1 MLRRR
6 PSIWD
11 TPGLM
16 EALRA
21 MSDMRQYTAAQIAR
35 KLSHDFK
42 LNISRNAVI
51 GKAFRNNMATRG
63 RPPAKIKPASQPRVF
78 KEKAPPKI
86 VIELNEPM
94 PAGDVPEGCRFMHG
108 EALNRN
114 FCGAPTSSVT
124 SSWCDYH
131 ARIVFNTGAGAPV
144 GKLIK
149 FYSRRAA

>member
-1 MLRRR
+1 MMHKPR

-63 RPPAKIKPASQPRVF
+63 RPPAKIKPASQP
-78 KEKAPPKI
+78 PKI
-86 VIELNEPM
+86 VIQLNEPM
-94 PAGDVPEGCRFMHG
+94 PAVDVPEGCRFLHG
-108 EALNRN
+108 DALNRN